1 MLSHYSNT
9 TMDDGASSCV
19 TQKSSA
25 PIPNKWDTTR
35 MEIIRYKYMWTISN
49 FSFFWNNTPGA
60 YVDSPVF
67 STGANHKIKWHLRLY
82 PNGNYY
88 ASDYGHIALYLHL
101 KSCDAPS
108 IEAKCKFSIINGKRE
123 ETNVK
128 SSRYCHRFVKMIDS
142 QRFTGLA
149 NFVRRDYVTDP
160 ANGLLPNDT
169 LTILCEIRACRGIIN
184 ILGLSISDQQLKLP
198 KTQPDDF
205 GALLESEAFS
215 DVSLIVGCR
224 EFKAHKAILAA
235 RSPVFLAMF
244 RHDMKEKNENIVEI
258 HDIDERVMR
267 EVLRFIYA
275 ERVERIQDLANDL
288 LAAADRYSLEG
299 LKIMCEEALCG
310 KLTVNNAADVLAI
323 ADMYNA
329 DCLKT
334 QVIHFLVAH
343 GKDPS
348 LWSRYLNSG
357 NKSSIFCG
365 FSDVLGNYVKL
376 LVISTL
382 CAFIAILLV
391 PYVSLLVD
399 PMCDVTAKFCA
410 PPKEVVMDS
419 DTIATVLKKMQKSAS
434 VFVDDLYSVIAY
446 FFRLFFNLVTR
457 PFYVGSSN
465 DYPAQTDKL

>member
-1 MLSHYSNT
+1 MSK
-9 TMDDGASSCV
+9 MDELCLP
-19 TQKSSA
+19 KS

-35 MEIIRYKYMWTISN
+35 MEIIKFKYMWTISN

-67 STGANHKIKWHLRLY
+67 STGANDKIKWHLRLH

-88 ASDYGHIALYLHL
+88 ASDYGNIALYLYL
-101 KSCDAPS
+101 KACDAPS
-108 IEAKCKFSIINGKRE
+108 IEAKCKFSIINGRRE

-128 SSRYCHRFVKMIDS
+128 SSRYCHRFVKIIDS

-149 NFVRRDYVTDP
+149 NFIRRDYVMDQN
-160 ANGLLPNDT
+160 NGLLPNDT

-184 ILGLSISDQQLKLP
+184 ILGLSISEQLNAP

-205 GALLESEAFS
+205 GALLESEEFS
-215 DVSLIVGCR
+215 DVSIIVGCR

-244 RHDMKEKNENIVEI
+244 KHDMKERHENIVEI
-258 HDIDERVMR
+258 RDIDERVMR
-267 EVLRFIYA
+267 EMLRFIYA
-275 ERVERIQDLANDL
+275 ERVERIQEFANDL
-288 LAAADRYSLEG
+288 LAAAEKYSLEG

-310 KLTVNNAADVLAI
+310 KLTINNAADVLAL

-348 LWSRYLNSG
+348 LWSRYLNSTS
-357 NKSSIFCG
+357 KSTSLLAGLPDIL
-365 FSDVLGNYVKL
+365 SSYVKL
-376 LVISTL
+376 LIISSL

-399 PMCDVTAKFCA
+399 PMCDVTAKFCT
-410 PPKEVVMDS
+410 PHKDIVVDS
-419 DTIATVLKKMQKSAS
+419 DTVQVAIKKMQKSAS
-434 VFVDDLYSVIAY
+434 SFMEDLYAFISYI
-446 FFRLFFNLVTR
+446 FRLFLNSVVN
-457 PFYVGSSN
+457 PFSVDNEFHAEGDN
-465 DYPAQTDKL
+465 K